1 MGADQSKGDTSAV
14 GEITVVNQPSS
25 GATIE
30 SDEDYER
37 ISNLPSFEPILRTHI
52 IEEAKLSHMDRLNPV
67 NLAKVVNRCSVHL
80 NDCDSV
86 LLAYQHKLGLKVKES
101 EQKAKLV
108 ANLVHERQKK
118 MQRSTLSIQKIDTVQ
133 SDLKRLLATFEQMV
147 KLCDELNMGLPESQR
162 LEPFNLTERA
172 SFP

>member
-86 LLAYQHKLGLKVKES
+86 LLAYQVLSVYKL
-101 EQKAKLV
+101 
-108 ANLVHERQKK
+108 
-118 MQRSTLSIQKIDTVQ
+118 
-133 SDLKRLLATFEQMV
+133 
-147 KLCDELNMGLPESQR
+147 
-162 LEPFNLTERA
+162 
-172 SFP
+172 

>member
-1 MGADQSKGDTSAV
+1 M
-14 GEITVVNQPSS
+14 
-25 GATIE
+25 
-30 SDEDYER
+30 
-37 ISNLPSFEPILRTHI
+37 F
-52 IEEAKLSHMDRLNPV
+52 LNV
-67 NLAKVVNRCSVHL
+67 SLF
-80 NDCDSV
+80 
-86 LLAYQHKLGLKVKES
+86 QHKLGLKVKES